1 MPMLTIR
8 DSQVY
13 ENVREL
19 ANRKGITMT
28 AVVARGSGSSAK
40 LTFGDCFSYA
50 ASPRPERTAAVQGHG
65 LQRYRRHRGMSIR
78 RPTAPPS

>member
-28 AVVARGSGSSAK
+28 AVVARGSGSPAK
-40 LTFGDCFSYA
+40 LNFGDCFSYA
-50 ASPRPERTAAVQGHG
+50 AS
-65 LQRYRRHRGMSIR
+65 
-78 RPTAPPS
+78 AP